1 MSSAHTIYFPDFSHN
16 EQAMAHNYSAK
27 RNLDKKRFAAWD
39 KQTDADFKRFGLT
52 RDHVKKAQSGL
63 RGYIVMPGDPDYDK
77 DRALFN
83 PVFDAYP
90 SMIVYCVVESDVA
103 IALQLALEGTAP
115 FTVRSGGHCTA
126 GFSAGAGV
134 LIDVSGLSGVYIH
147 PQMPAATVGCGCNF
161 GNFRAALAPYGLH
174 VPGGECDDVCIG
186 GYVQGGGYGFTS
198 VTYGMNCD
206 NVESMRVMLADG
218 SIVTAN
224 ARQNADLWW
233 AMRGGTGGNFGVLLS
248 VTYRLRPLGSVFGW
262 AIIWPLGNEQ
272 EIENA
277 TDALMLLQ
285 QQYMRT
291 AVSPNLNIQVSLC
304 YQPGI
309 VGGLPLPPAPMYPY
323 LMVRGIWV
331 GTADDGTAAIAPLAA
346 SPGAV
351 VQWTGETDFDT
362 LNASLLNVPYGMPC
376 FAEGTPMPFEDKAS
390 RIVSRDWTEG
400 EWRSLLDYFVTT
412 PNPYSYFYMEFYG
425 GAINAYPAW
434 GSAFVH
440 RDAVFNAVLDVFW
453 WQEQDRAASQAFL
466 VGWMDL
472 MEPLY
477 NGHVYQNYPRLDD
490 ANYAYKYWGDAQATL
505 WDVKQKYDPGNVF
518 TFAQAVTPVLVNT
531 AAYKAST
538 EIRSTIAQSVVV
550 DVKVKL

>member
-1 MSSAHTIYFPDFSHN
+1 
-16 EQAMAHNYSAK
+16 MAHNYSAK
-27 RNLDKKRFAAWD
+27 RNKDRIRFLEWD
-39 KQTDADFKRFGLT
+39 RRPDNDFACFGLS
-52 RDHVKKAQSGL
+52 RAQVKAAQIQL
-63 RGYIVMPGDPDYDK
+63 QGYIVLPSDPAYNT
-77 DRALFN
+77 DRMLFN
-83 PVFDAYP
+83 PLFDAYP
-90 SMIVYCVVESDVA
+90 SMIVYCMVESDVA
-103 IALQLALEGTAP
+103 IALQLAQQGTAP

-126 GFSAGAGV
+126 GFSAGSGV
-134 LIDVSGLSGVYIH
+134 LIDVSNLNSVYIDTDA
-147 PQMPAATVGCGCNF
+147 PSATVGCGLNF

-224 ARQNADLWW
+224 GGQNADLWW
-233 AMRGGTGGNFGVLLS
+233 AVRGGTGGNFGVLLT
-248 VTYRLRPLGSVFGW
+248 VTYQLRPLGNVFGW
-262 AIIWPLGNEQ
+262 AIIWPLSNEP

-277 TDALMLLQ
+277 TAALMLLQ

-291 AVSPNLNIQVSLC
+291 AASPNLNIQVSLC

-323 LMVRGIWV
+323 LMVRGVWV
-331 GTADDGTAAIAPLAA
+331 GNSDDGTAAITPLAA

-351 VQWTGETDFDT
+351 VQWTNETDFDT

-376 FAEGTPMPFEDKAS
+376 FATGTPMPFEDKAS
-390 RIVSRDWTEG
+390 RIVSRDWTEE

-425 GAINAYPAW
+425 GAINAYPTW

-453 WQEQDRAASQAFL
+453 WEEADRAASQAFL

-490 ANYAYKYWGDAQATL
+490 PNYAYKYWGDAQASL

-518 TFAQAVTPVLVNT
+518 TFAQAVAPVPVDGALDKTPSLIPDSRR
-531 AAYKAST
+531 AAL
-538 EIRSTIAQSVVV
+538 AQPVVV
-550 DVKVKL
+550 DVKVKLVRA

>member
-1 MSSAHTIYFPDFSHN
+1 
-16 EQAMAHNYSAK
+16 MAHNYSAK
-27 RNLDKKRFAAWD
+27 RNQDRVRFVDWD
-39 KQTDADFKRFGLT
+39 SRPDRDFACFGLT
-52 RDHVKKAQSGL
+52 RAQVKAAQTNL
-63 RGYIVMPGDPDYDK
+63 QGYIILPGDPAYNT
-77 DRALFN
+77 DRMLFN

-90 SMIVYCVVESDVA
+90 SMIVYCMVESDVA
-103 IALQLALEGTAP
+103 VALQLALQGSAP

-134 LIDVSGLSGVYIH
+134 LIDVSNLNGVYIH

-161 GNFRAALAPYGLH
+161 GTFRAALAPYGLH

-206 NVESMRVMLADG
+206 NVESVRVMLAGG
-218 SIVTAN
+218 SIVTAT

-248 VTYRLRPLGSVFGW
+248 VTYRLRSLGDVFGW
-262 AIIWPLGNEQ
+262 AIIWPLSNEQ
-272 EIENA
+272 QIENA
-277 TDALMLLQ
+277 TGALMLLQ

-291 AVSPNLNIQVSLC
+291 AASPNLNIQVSLC

-309 VGGLPLPPAPMYPY
+309 QGGLPLPPAPMYPY

-351 VQWTGETDFDT
+351 VQWTNETDFDT

-376 FAEGTPMPFEDKAS
+376 FATGTPMPFEDKAS
-390 RIVSRDWTEG
+390 RIVSRDWTEA

-425 GAINAYPAW
+425 GAINAYPEW

-453 WQEQDRAASQAFL
+453 WQEADRAASQAFL

-490 ANYAYKYWGDAQATL
+490 PNYAYKYWGDAQASL
-505 WDVKQKYDPGNVF
+505 WEVKQKYDPGNVF
-518 TFAQAVTPVLVNT
+518 TFAQAVTPVLVGGAPGRAT
-531 AAYKAST
+531 SAAPESH
-538 EIRSTIAQSVVV
+538 RSALAQPVVV
-550 DVKVKL
+550 DVKVKLARA

>member
-1 MSSAHTIYFPDFSHN
+1 
-16 EQAMAHNYSAK
+16 MAHNYSAK
-27 RNLDKKRFAAWD
+27 RNQDRVRFVDWD
-39 KQTDADFKRFGLT
+39 NRPDDDFASFGLT
-52 RDHVKKAQSGL
+52 RTQVKAAQTQL
-63 RGYIVMPGDPDYDK
+63 QGYIVLPGDPAYNA
-77 DRALFN
+77 DRMLFN

-90 SMIVYCVVESDVA
+90 SMIVYCMVESDVA
-103 IALQLALEGTAP
+103 IALQLAQQGSAP

-134 LIDVSGLSGVYIH
+134 LIDVSNLNGVYIH

-206 NVESMRVMLADG
+206 NVEAMRVMLADG
-218 SIVTAN
+218 SIVTAT

-233 AMRGGTGGNFGVLLS
+233 AMRGGTGGNFGVLLD
-248 VTYRLRPLGSVFGW
+248 VTYRLRSLCNVFGW
-262 AIIWPLGNEQ
+262 AIIWPLSNEQ

-277 TDALMLLQ
+277 TAALMLLQ

-291 AVSPNLNIQVSLC
+291 AASPNLNIQVSLC
-304 YQPGI
+304 YQPGTQ
-309 VGGLPLPPAPMYPY
+309 GGLPLPPAPMYPY
-323 LMVRGIWV
+323 LMVRGVWV
-331 GTADDGTAAIAPLAA
+331 GNADDGTVAIAPLAE

-351 VQWTGETDFDT
+351 VQWTDETDFDT
-362 LNASLLNVPYGMPC
+362 LNASLLNIPYGMPC
-376 FAEGTPMPFEDKAS
+376 FATGTPMPFEDKAS
-390 RIVSRDWTEG
+390 RIVSRDWSEA

-412 PNPYSYFYMEFYG
+412 PNPYSYFYVEFYG

-453 WQEQDRAASQAFL
+453 WEEADREASQAFL

-490 ANYAYKYWGDAQATL
+490 PNYAYKYWGGAQASL

-518 TFAQAVTPVLVNT
+518 SFAQAVTPVSVDGALGQTTSPIPESHTV
-531 AAYKAST
+531 AL
-538 EIRSTIAQSVVV
+538 AQPVVV
-550 DVKVKL
+550 DVKVKWVRD

>member
-1 MSSAHTIYFPDFSHN
+1 
-16 EQAMAHNYSAK
+16 MAHNYSAK

-39 KQTDADFKRFGLT
+39 KRNDAEFKRFGLT
-52 RDHVKKAQSGL
+52 RDHVRTAQSGL
-63 RGYIVMPGDPDYDK
+63 QGYIVMPGDPDYNT

-103 IALQLALEGTAP
+103 IALQLAKRGTAP

-134 LIDVSGLSGVYIH
+134 LIDVSKLSGVYIH
-147 PQMPAATVGCGCNF
+147 PQMPAATVGCGCTF

-174 VPGGECDDVCIG
+174 VPGGECDDVRIG

-218 SIVTAN
+218 SIVTAT

-248 VTYRLRPLGSVFGW
+248 VTYRLRPLGNVFGW
-262 AIIWPLGNEQ
+262 AIIWPLSNEQ

-277 TDALMLLQ
+277 TAALMLMQ
-285 QQYMRT
+285 QLYMRT
-291 AVSPNLNIQVSLC
+291 AASPNLNIQVSLC
-304 YQPGI
+304 HQPGI

-331 GTADDGTAAIAPLAA
+331 GNADDGTAAIAPLAA

-351 VQWTGETDFDT
+351 VQWTDETDFDT
-362 LNASLLNVPYGMPC
+362 LNTSLLNTPYGMPC
-376 FAEGTPMPFEDKAS
+376 FAADAAMPFEDKAS
-390 RIVSRDWTEG
+390 RIVSRDWTDA

-412 PNPYSYFYMEFYG
+412 PNPFSYFYMEFYG
-425 GAINAYPAW
+425 GAINAYPEW

-453 WQEQDRAASQAFL
+453 WQQSDRAASQAFL

-490 ANYAYKYWGDAQATL
+490 ANYAHKYWGDAQATL
-505 WDVKQKYDPGNVF
+505 WAVKQKYDPGNVF
-518 TFAQAVTPVLVNT
+518 TFAQAVIPVQSQDGAICEPPKELQM
-531 AAYKAST
+531 AL
-538 EIRSTIAQSVVV
+538 AQPVVV

>member
-1 MSSAHTIYFPDFSHN
+1 
-16 EQAMAHNYSAK
+16 MAHNYSAK
-27 RNLDKKRFAAWD
+27 RNKDRVRFIDWD
-39 KQTDADFKRFGLT
+39 SRPDPDFACFGLT
-52 RDHVKKAQSGL
+52 RAQLKAAQTQL
-63 RGYIVMPGDPDYDK
+63 RGYIVLPGEPAYNA
-77 DRALFN
+77 DRMLFN
-83 PVFDAYP
+83 PLFDAYP
-90 SMIVYCVVESDVA
+90 SMIVYCMVESDVA
-103 IALQLALEGTAP
+103 IALQLAQQGSAP
-115 FTVRSGGHCTA
+115 FTLRSGGHCTA

-134 LIDVSGLSGVYIH
+134 LIDVSNLNSVYIDTDA
-147 PQMPAATVGCGCNF
+147 PSATVGCGLNF
-161 GNFRAALAPYGLH
+161 GDFRAALAPYGLH

-224 ARQNADLWW
+224 GGQNADLWW
-233 AMRGGTGGNFGVLLS
+233 AVRGGTGGNFGVLLT
-248 VTYRLRPLGSVFGW
+248 VTYQLRPLGNVFGW
-262 AIIWPLGNEQ
+262 AIIWPLSNEQ
-272 EIENA
+272 EIANA
-277 TDALMLLQ
+277 VAGLMLLQ

-291 AVSPNLNIQVSLC
+291 AASPNLNIQVSLC

-309 VGGLPLPPAPMYPY
+309 LGGLPLPPAPMYPY

-331 GTADDGTAAIAPLAA
+331 GNAEDGTAAIASLSA

-351 VQWTGETDFDT
+351 VQWTDETDFDT

-376 FAEGTPMPFEDKAS
+376 FATGTPMPFEDKAS
-390 RIVSRDWTEG
+390 RIVSRDWSAA

-453 WQEQDRAASQAFL
+453 WQEADRAASQAFL
-466 VGWMDL
+466 GGWMDL

-490 ANYAYKYWGDAQATL
+490 PNYAYKYWGDAQASL

-518 TFAQAVTPVLVNT
+518 TFAQAVTPVLVSGALGNT
-531 AAYKAST
+531 NSPIPESHLAAL
-538 EIRSTIAQSVVV
+538 AQPIVV
-550 DVKVKL
+550 DVKVKLAAA

>member
-1 MSSAHTIYFPDFSHN
+1 
-16 EQAMAHNYSAK
+16 MAHNYSSK
-27 RNLDKKRFAAWD
+27 RNLDKTRFADWD
-39 KQTDADFKRFGLT
+39 KRGDGDFSRFGLT
-52 RDHVKKAQSGL
+52 RDHVKKAQTGL
-63 RGYIVMPGDPDYDK
+63 QGYIVMPGDPDYNK

-103 IALQLALEGTAP
+103 VALQLALEGTAP

-134 LIDVSGLSGVYIH
+134 LIDVSGLNGVYIH

-218 SIVTAN
+218 SIVTAS

-248 VTYRLRPLGSVFGW
+248 VTYRLRPLGDVFGW
-262 AIIWPLGNEQ
+262 AIIWPLSSES

-277 TDALMLLQ
+277 TAALMLMQ

-291 AVSPNLNIQVSLC
+291 ASSPNLNIQVSLC

-309 VGGLPLPPAPMYPY
+309 QGGLPLPPAPMYPY
-323 LMVRGIWV
+323 LMVRGVWV
-331 GTADDGTAAIAPLAA
+331 GNADDGTAAIAPLAG

-351 VQWTGETDFDT
+351 VQWTDETDFDT

-376 FAEGTPMPFEDKAS
+376 FATGTPMPFEDKAS
-390 RIVSRDWTEG
+390 RIVSRDWSEA
-400 EWRSLLDYFVTT
+400 EWRSLLDYFVAT

-425 GAINAYPAW
+425 GAINAYPEW

-453 WQEQDRAASQAFL
+453 WQEEDRAASQAFL

-477 NGHVYQNYPRLDD
+477 NGHVYQNYPRLGDT
-490 ANYAYKYWGDAQATL
+490 NYAFKYWGDAQATL

-518 TFAQAVTPVLVNT
+518 TFAQAVTPVLVET
-531 AAYKAST
+531 KSGAAST
-538 EIRSTIAQSVVV
+538 ELRAAIAQPIKI
-550 DVKVKL
+550 DAKVKL